1 MKISKNK
8 FVSVCYDLHV
18 SNENENDGKLELMET
33 ATKDSPLKFIFGTEQ
48 MLPGFE
54 NELIGLEAGAKFQ
67 FTLAPENAYGEF
79 MDDHV
84 VELPKDIFK
93 VDGKFDD
100 EYIKEGIMLPMMNA
114 NGERMTASVLE
125 VREDVLLMDFNHPL
139 AGETLHFSGKVL
151 DVHDPTEEE
160 IISMNQNAGCGS
172 KGCDGC
178 EGCE

>member
-18 SNENENDGKLELMET
+18 SNENENEGELELMET
-33 ATKDSPLKFIFGTEQ
+33 ATKEKPLEFIFGTEQ

-54 NELIGLEAGAKFQ
+54 NKLIGLEAGDKFK
-67 FTLAPENAYGEF
+67 FTLDPVNAFGEY

-84 VELPKDIFK
+84 VEVPKNFFE

-100 EYIKEGIMLPMMNA
+100 EYIKKDIMLPMRNA
-114 NGERMTASVLE
+114 NGDCMTASVLE

-139 AGETLHFSGKVL
+139 AGETLHFSGEVL

-172 KGCDGC
+172 KGCEGC
-178 EGCE
+178 EGCA